1 MLVFLISSKGDLIDP
16 SLSLL
21 KSLVFNEDSHC
32 SDKFLILYNT
42 SLRLS
47 MVFISLL
54 ILANKLFACILPT
67 INLTLLPYKGVKIF
81 SCPPASNRVSVITDA
96 PVKPIP
102 VEPTW
107 HLLFQ
112 QYNNLVDK
120 LANWLK
126 GEFITLKSF
135 VQNLLIP

>member
-1 MLVFLISSKGDLIDP
+1 
-16 SLSLL
+16 
-21 KSLVFNEDSHC
+21 
-32 SDKFLILYNT
+32 
-42 SLRLS
+42 
-47 MVFISLL
+47 
-54 ILANKLFACILPT
+54 
-67 INLTLLPYKGVKIF
+67 
-81 SCPPASNRVSVITDA
+81 
-96 PVKPIP
+96 